1 MVEYALIL
9 AFVFIIASFMYY
21 NIAINAD
28 GRLELKSFLLSIKDT
43 FYRVSNMMKNAISS
57 M

>member
-28 GRLELKSFLLSIKDT
+28 GRPELKSFLLSIKDT